1 MRKAKFKIGDLV
13 SVNGQGKHEIALIDW
28 HGKGY
33 CDCCPTSETYYIY
46 GFTFNRNQIINEDQ
60 LQKYTGN

>member
-1 MRKAKFKIGDLV
+1 MAMK
-13 SVNGQGKHEIALIDW
+13 
-28 HGKGY
+28 KGY
-33 CDCCPTSETYYIY
+33 CDCCPTSETYYMY